1 MIIVVSWRVCDIDWS
16 LVPDSP
22 VVEMW
27 SSCVQEFAIVFMIDK
42 DINRRMYAFINESPF
57 LWILTNKP
65 CTVIISMCTYM
76 YGDLISNE

>member
-1 MIIVVSWRVCDIDWS
+1 
-16 LVPDSP
+16 
-22 VVEMW
+22 
-27 SSCVQEFAIVFMIDK
+27 MIDK